1 MTWLPGQPV
10 RTERD
15 MAEWQVWKRDRRLAT
30 QRQRR
35 TANRRIDYYPSY
47 EAGAVIDSLT
57 NHRYAGGDYSSVIDR
72 LILSAASGI
81 SLHLK
86 KA

>member
-15 MAEWQVWKRDRRLAT
+15 VSEMKARKRDSKLAA

-35 TANRRIDYYPSY
+35 TAYRRIDYYPSK
-47 EAGAVIDSLT
+47 EAAALIDSLT
-57 NHRYAGGDYSSVIDR
+57 NHGYAGGDYSSIIST
-72 LILSAASGI
+72 LILSASI
-81 SLHLK
+81 EE
-86 KA
+86 

>member
-1 MTWLPGQPV
+1 MTWQPGKPV
-10 RTERD
+10 RTEQD
-15 MAEWQVWKRDRRLAT
+15 AVEWKAWKRERKLAA

-35 TANRRIDYYPSY
+35 TTNRRIDYYPSD

-72 LILSAASGI
+72 LILSALAEE
-81 SLHLK
+81 
-86 KA
+86 